1 MGWEIRDN
9 FWERTGKAWL
19 LHGPRITVGLNVRT
33 ARTDHLV
40 NVDNF
45 YITSLV
51 FIRIFVN
58 EPNCLD
64 SMGLFSVHW
73 VHPLKLRVVSWE
85 LYHCRPNLIL
95 PKCEDTVQWSPPL
108 LLLLL
113 LLAFLVGPIISWIF
127 HGFFFSPFPRKNLLQ
142 HTSTP
147 RFFHLSPA
155 KPGLGL
161 SEAALNC
168 SSQHDH

>member
-73 VHPLKLRVVSWE
+73 VHPLKLRVASWE

-95 PKCEDTVQWSPPL
+95 PKCEDTVQWSPPPPPPPLGVPCGSHNLMNFSWVL
-108 LLLLL
+108 LLPLP
-113 LLAFLVGPIISWIF
+113 AKEFAAAHQYSPFFPSQSGQTGIGLVGS
-127 HGFFFSPFPRKNLLQ
+127 R
-142 HTSTP
+142 T
-147 RFFHLSPA
+147 
-155 KPGLGL
+155 
-161 SEAALNC
+161 
-168 SSQHDH
+168 

>member
-64 SMGLFSVHW
+64 STGLFSVHW

-95 PKCEDTVQWSPPL
+95 PKCEDTVQWSPPPPPPLAVPCGSHNLMNFSWVL
-108 LLLLL
+108 LLPLP
-113 LLAFLVGPIISWIF
+113 AKEFAAAHQYSPFFPSQSGQTGIGLVGS
-127 HGFFFSPFPRKNLLQ
+127 R
-142 HTSTP
+142 T
-147 RFFHLSPA
+147 
-155 KPGLGL
+155 
-161 SEAALNC
+161 
-168 SSQHDH
+168 